1 VSVAPGVFKNG
12 EPLNTVETSGFAKEF
27 VKYLERPDEQ
37 IRRDYRTFVDDQH
50 VYHELLREAVDRC
63 PRRVVEML
71 EIGTG
76 SGCTTTL
83 VSTWP
88 ATRVVASDILM
99 EALACTRRTLALC
112 GGRADK
118 IFYLRADGT
127 RLPYRD
133 GSIDVVY
140 HQGLLEHFHDT
151 APFMRE
157 LKRVLRPDG
166 SLVINVPQT
175 YSWYTVKKWL
185 AMKRGEWGPGWE
197 TQFSSGD
204 LKRLAN
210 QHGLDLVTIRG
221 QTYDSKWNELA
232 KGYRKLFRPWLP
244 SSLDQV
250 FSARWNRVIDH
261 HGHRFLV
268 EIIGVFLKH

>member
-1 VSVAPGVFKNG
+1 MTTRSASTFK
-12 EPLNTVETSGFAKEF
+12 VETAGFAREF
-27 VKYLERPDEQ
+27 VKYLERPEAQ
-37 IRRDYRTFVDDQH
+37 IRRDYQTFLEDQH
-50 VYHELLREAVDRC
+50 VYHDVLLEAVNRC
-63 PRRVVEML
+63 PRPVVDML

-76 SGCTTTL
+76 SGCSTTL

-88 ATRVVASDILM
+88 TTRVVASDILM
-99 EALACTRRTLALC
+99 EALACTRRTMALC

-118 IFYLRADGT
+118 LSYLRADGT

-133 GSIDVVY
+133 NSIDVVY
-140 HQGLLEHFHDT
+140 HQGLLEHFRDT
-151 APFMRE
+151 APFMKE

-185 AMKRGEWGPGWE
+185 EMKRGKWGPGWE

-204 LKRLAN
+204 LRALAK
-210 QHGLDLVTIRG
+210 QHGLALAQVKG

-232 KGYRKLFRPWLP
+232 KGYRKFFRPWLP
-244 SSLDQV
+244 YGMDRA
-250 FSARWNRVIDH
+250 FTERWSRMVNR

-268 EIIGVFLKH
+268 EVIGVFRKT